1 MTVCPGHFG
10 HIVLPHPVVNPLFV
24 NLLVSVL
31 QTLCMNCHRL
41 RISPYYIQ
49 ALFPSKSRQ
58 LHRIKSI
65 ATICARQVY
74 CRGRSQNQ
82 LAGHTRCQFC
92 AAPVLHFKQQGICI
106 MARRASSPTSTPG
119 VLVPAAAIFTTLVQ
133 LPEVDLLAL
142 GFNATRTQNHPCNGV
157 LSMFLVLP
165 PVSRP
170 AMRTVNLKTGNP
182 NHALAQGT
190 VTPPPPPCL
199 CTGMMPS
206 WWKTPS
212 PLSIRRSYNAHRC

>member
-1 MTVCPGHFG
+1 MNSAGTHASIMKGPSPHSTDDGVPSLYNNDSW
-10 HIVLPHPVVNPLFV
+10 VLYN
-24 NLLVSVL
+24 
-31 QTLCMNCHRL
+31 RG
-41 RISPYYIQ
+41 
-49 ALFPSKSRQ
+49 KS
-58 LHRIKSI
+58 
-65 ATICARQVY
+65 
-74 CRGRSQNQ
+74 GSQNRMPCC
-82 LAGHTRCQFC
+82 HSS
-92 AAPVLHFKQQGICI
+92 VLHFKQQGICI

-170 AMRTVNLKTGNP
+170 AMRTVNLKPGNP

-190 VTPPPPPCL
+190 VTPPQG
-199 CTGMMPS
+199 CT
-206 WWKTPS
+206 
-212 PLSIRRSYNAHRC
+212 